1 MKLPDNVYNALKWI
15 CIILLPAVKLFLP
28 TVMQAWG
35 IRPDL
40 IPPITTTIEA
50 VALFIGTLI
59 GISQIGYAQSKIPE
73 NTEIKD

>member
-1 MKLPDNVYNALKWI
+1 
-15 CIILLPAVKLFLP
+15 
-28 TVMQAWG
+28 MQAWG